1 MKLTKMQITL
11 IKELKEQKAN
21 QMTINSIMSKLKTK
35 EQQEKMMDYLVSI
48 REKTVNKNTVI
59 LKALEIKNKNQI

>member
-1 MKLTKMQITL
+1 MQITL

-35 EQQEKMMDYLVSI
+35 EQQEKMMDYLISI